1 VNSFVRVTVKYLCN
15 KLLFIKEWSL
25 MLTNVQLNKIDKK
38 IWLIKI
44 KKKEAKALAKM
55 RLKAR
60 LIDFT
65 KTHFIGNRL
74 ERR

>member
-1 VNSFVRVTVKYLCN
+1 MH
-15 KLLFIKEWSL
+15 I
-25 MLTNVQLNKIDKK
+25 NVQLNKIDKK
-38 IWLIKI
+38 IWLTKI

-55 RLKAR
+55 RLKTR

-65 KTHFIGNRL
+65 KTHFIENRL